1 MAHPIDRYQISAREG
16 RKALEARLVR
26 EYAPFVKR
34 IALHLAQRLPPT
46 VELDDLIQA
55 GTIGLLEAAR
65 KFSPEHG
72 ASFETFAGIRIRG
85 AMIDEVRP
93 MDWTPRSVN
102 RKARAFAEA
111 VRSLENRLGRAPRDR
126 EVMEELQLDETSYHA
141 ALRDVAATKLV
152 SYEAICPPG
161 EAPAATASDADSP
174 AETAQREGF
183 KAALAREIQ
192 RLPLREQRILSMY
205 YDDQLN
211 FREIGEVFSI
221 SEARVCQLHAKTML
235 ALRRGLQAWSENDA
249 S

>member
-1 MAHPIDRYQISAREG
+1 MVKPMDRYQASVRGDRRE
-16 RKALEARLVR
+16 LETRLVR

-34 IALHLAQRLPPT
+34 IALHLIQRLPAT
-46 VELDDLIQA
+46 VELEDLLQA

-65 KFSPEHG
+65 KYSPDHG

-102 RKARAFAEA
+102 RKGRNLAET
-111 VRSLENRLGRAPRDR
+111 VRSLGNRLGRPPRDR
-126 EVMEELQLDETSYHA
+126 EVMAELGLDDESYHA

-161 EAPAATASDADSP
+161 EAPAATASDKDSP
-174 AETAQREGF
+174 DATLLRDAF
-183 KAALAREIQ
+183 KAALAQKISQ
-192 RLPLREQRILSMY
+192 LPDREQKILSMY
-205 YDDQLN
+205 YEDQLN

-221 SEARVCQLHAKTML
+221 SEARVCQIHAKTML
-235 ALRRGLQAWSENDA
+235 SLRHALQDWSERA
-249 S
+249 I